1 MISARLTSLRGL
13 VIAGAM
19 VLAALWAGW
28 LGRAHLAGEH
38 SPLDRVEAQLADMR
52 LLIAGRRD
60 PPSSVVIV
68 AIDDRTVAAERGY
81 PLPRQVLAR
90 LIGAIAAS
98 KPRTLAVDLLLLDAG
113 APENDRALAE
123 ALGRIPA
130 VIAAAG
136 RFDRLS
142 DGASEIPATSDVL
155 WPAQPFDA
163 AAAAGLVNIST
174 DPGGAPRHLPLLF
187 QTDRG
192 LAPAFALRAATL
204 FTGADPVFAAD
215 RVQISERSLALDLG
229 SHLPLR
235 FYGSHGA
242 IETISA
248 ASVLAGEV
256 PAARLRDRIVVV
268 GATATAVGDTFGT
281 PFDPVTPGVE
291 VLATGIAQL
300 LGGPGLVRDNAVR
313 RVDAG
318 MTFALALV
326 GVLIIALT
334 PLSIGTGLVA
344 FMIGAW
350 LLASVALFAQGYW
363 FSAVLPLAGV
373 LPPAALAMVLRQMWE
388 RRQSRASA
396 QAEAALRQF
405 QPPVLAERIARDPD
419 FLREPVMQSAAILF
433 VDLSGFTR
441 LSEQAGPAQ
450 TREFLKEFHTLVENE
465 IAAHA
470 GLVMTFM
477 GDGAMIVFGIPE
489 PRPDDASRAF
499 EAAWDL
505 IGDVRNWIE
514 AADLQA
520 GHPDLRVGAH
530 FGQVVVSRLGHE
542 THQHITATGD
552 SVNVAS
558 RLMDVAKKE
567 GAALAVSAE
576 FLAALG
582 EDRGQ
587 HREPDA
593 VRAIDIRGRRQRISV
608 ALWSM
613 RQDAH

>member
-1 MISARLTSLRGL
+1 
-13 VIAGAM
+13 
-19 VLAALWAGW
+19 
-28 LGRAHLAGEH
+28 
-38 SPLDRVEAQLADMR
+38 
-52 LLIAGRRD
+52 
-60 PPSSVVIV
+60 
-68 AIDDRTVAAERGY
+68 
-81 PLPRQVLAR
+81 
-90 LIGAIAAS
+90 
-98 KPRTLAVDLLLLDAG
+98 
-113 APENDRALAE
+113 
-123 ALGRIPA
+123 
-130 VIAAAG
+130 
-136 RFDRLS
+136 
-142 DGASEIPATSDVL
+142 VL

-163 AAAAGLVNIST
+163 SAAVGLVNIST
-174 DPGGAPRHLPLLF
+174 DPSGAARHLPLLF

-192 LAPAFALRAATL
+192 LTPAFALRAATL
-204 FTGADPVFAAD
+204 FTGQDPVFTSD
-215 RVQISERSLALDLG
+215 GVQIAERSLPLDLG

-242 IETISA
+242 IETVSA

-256 PAARLRDRIVVV
+256 PAERLRDRIVVI

-300 LGGPGLVRDNAVR
+300 LGGAGLVRDNAVR

-334 PLSIGTGLVA
+334 PLGIGTSLVA
-344 FMIGAW
+344 FMVGAW
-350 LLASVALFAQGYW
+350 LLGSVALFAQGYW

-373 LPPAALAMVLRQMWE
+373 LPPAALAMVLRQMRE
-388 RRQSRASA
+388 RRQGRASA

-405 QPPVLAERIARDPD
+405 QSPVLAERIARDPD
-419 FLREPVMQSAAILF
+419 FLREPIMQSAAILF

-450 TREFLKEFHTLVENE
+450 TRQFLKEFHTLVENE
-465 IAAHA
+465 IAAHE

-489 PRPDDASRAF
+489 PRADDASRAF

-505 IGDVRNWIE
+505 IGDVRNWIDG
-514 AADLQA
+514 ADLPG

-558 RLMDVAKKE
+558 RLMGVAKRQ

-582 EDRGQ
+582 EGRGR
-587 HREPDA
+587 HREPDDIRA
-593 VRAIDIRGRRQRISV
+593 VDIRGRRQPISV

-613 RQDAH
+613 RHEAH

>member
-1 MISARLTSLRGL
+1 MTQSRPASLQSL
-13 VIAGAM
+13 VVAALV
-19 VLAALWAGW
+19 VLAAFWAGL
-28 LGRAHLAGEH
+28 LGKAHLAGER

-52 LLIAGRRD
+52 LLIAGRRS

-68 AIDDRTVAAERGY
+68 AIDDRTVTAERGY

-90 LIGAIAAS
+90 LIGAIAANG
-98 KPRTLAVDLLLLDAG
+98 PRTLAVDLLLLDAG
-113 APENDRALAE
+113 TPENDRALAE
-123 ALGRIPA
+123 ALGRIPT

-136 RFDRLS
+136 RFDKLD

-163 AAAAGLVNIST
+163 SAAVGLVNIST

-192 LAPAFALRAATL
+192 LTPAFALRAATL
-204 FTGADPVFAAD
+204 FTGVDPVFATD
-215 RVQISERSLALDLG
+215 RVQIAERSFPLDLG

-235 FYGSHGA
+235 FYGPRGA

-256 PAARLRDRIVVV
+256 PAERLRDRAVVI

-300 LGGPGLVRDNAVR
+300 LGGAGLVRDNAVR

-318 MTFALALV
+318 MTVVLALV

-334 PLSIGTGLVA
+334 PLGIGTSLVA
-344 FMIGAW
+344 FMVGAW
-350 LLASVALFAQGYW
+350 LLGSVALFAQGYW
-363 FSAVLPLAGV
+363 FSAVMPLAGV
-373 LPPAALAMVLRQMWE
+373 LPPAALAMVLRQTWE
-388 RRQSRASA
+388 RRQGRASA

-419 FLREPVMQSAAILF
+419 FLREPIMQSAAILF

-450 TREFLKEFHTLVENE
+450 TRQFLKEFHTLVENE
-465 IAAHA
+465 IAAHE

-505 IGDVRNWIE
+505 IDGVRTWID
-514 AADLQA
+514 AADLPA

-558 RLMDVAKKE
+558 RLMGVAKRQ
-567 GAALAVSAE
+567 GAALAVSAQ

-582 EDRGQ
+582 EGRGR
-587 HREPDA
+587 HREPDDI
-593 VRAIDIRGRRQRISV
+593 RAIEIRGRRQSISV
-608 ALWSM
+608 ALWTM
-613 RQDAH
+613 RHEAH